1 MNTSFQLFP
10 PHASALSWSVDW
22 LLLYMTAVTVFFTI
36 VIFLAIVFFGLKYR
50 ARPGHTAVDLHAP
63 MALEIAWS
71 IIPLGLCMVMFWWG
85 TRLFISASRPP
96 AGAMKIYVIGKQWM
110 WKIQHP
116 EGKKEINE
124 LHVPVGRPVW
134 LVMSSQDVIHD
145 FGLPAFRIK
154 RDVIPG
160 QFSEEWFTPDT
171 VGEYHLFCDQ
181 YCGTQHAEMIGKVV
195 VMEEKDYQRWLAG
208 VGGDRPMR
216 EEGEQLFVTY
226 NCMSC
231 HGSWAP
237 TMAGLYL
244 APVKLAD
251 GRTVVADDAYIR
263 RSILDPGAD
272 IVDGYQANSTVL
284 MPTFR
289 GTLDEEQ
296 IDELVEYI
304 KSLGAAANFGQPSFK
319 PVPGG
324 GSTSEMRKPGAGG
337 PPPITRDPN
346 QTVE

>member
-10 PHASALSWSVDW
+10 PHASAMSWNVDW
-22 LLLYMTAVTVFFTI
+22 LLLYMTVITI
-36 VIFLAIVFFGLKYR
+36 VFTFGIFVVIVYLGLKYR
-50 ARPGHTAVDLHAP
+50 ARPGHLAKEVHAP
-63 MALEIAWS
+63 MSLEVAWS
-71 IIPLGLCMVMFWWG
+71 VIPLLLCLVMFWWG
-85 TRLFISASRPP
+85 TKLFVTANRPP
-96 AGAMKIYVIGKQWM
+96 AGAMKVYIIGKQWM

-160 QFSEEWFTPDT
+160 QFSEEWFTATTP
-171 VGEYHLFCDQ
+171 GEYHIFCDQ
-181 YCGTQHAEMIGKVV
+181 YCGTQHAEMIGRVV

-208 VGGDRPMR
+208 APGDVPMR
-216 EEGEQLFVTY
+216 EAGEGLFVKY
-226 NCMSC
+226 NCISC

-237 TMAGLYL
+237 TMAGLYMSQ
-244 APVKLAD
+244 VKLAD
-251 GRTVVADDAYIR
+251 GRTVTADDAYLR

-284 MPTFR
+284 MPTFNLTMT
-289 GTLDEEQ
+289 GEE
-296 IDELVEYI
+296 IDEIVEYI
-304 KSLGAAANFGQPSFK
+304 KSLSSAADFGPGYN
-319 PVPGG
+319 PVPRG

-337 PPPITRDPN
+337 NPPITRDPN